1 MGSAGDNSANLDS
14 QESRLDKFC
23 LDNASVCALR
33 LNRDGRILYANRKAC
48 ESLGYSREEL
58 LGMSV
63 SDIDPMVTPEMWPDA
78 WRQISTE
85 QNVTVEGA
93 HRRKDGTVF
102 PVEVTAT
109 YLEFE
114 GRGYSMALI
123 KDITQRKHLSESLR
137 LSQFMFDKASF
148 GIFLARASG
157 HIADV
162 NDHACRYLGYT
173 KAELCRMHILDI
185 DRGNSPEENAQLWRQ
200 LQKEGVIHFESLH
213 RRKDGTEIPV
223 AITGNLFEF
232 NNKLYS
238 VSFVQDISDW
248 KEAKKQRRKMEAQM
262 RETQKMEALGTLAG
276 GIAHDFNN
284 ILAAI
289 LGFTELAQLECPTG
303 SNAKQYVSQIS
314 QAGRRAKDLV
324 QQILTFSRQSRSEKG
339 PLDISRAIE
348 EALKLIKATLSANIE
363 IREDIPSNLAPVFA
377 DETQIHQVVMN
388 LCTNARHA
396 MNNTG
401 GTLDVSL
408 KAVAIQEQDA
418 QNYPGMAPGD
428 YLKLSIADTG
438 PGIAPNLINRIFEPY
453 FTTKPTGEGTGLGLS
468 TVHGIVQDHS
478 GSIKVYSEPGVG
490 TTFHI
495 FLPVVEASLEAAAK
509 QPEQLPTGSERILFV
524 DDEKPLIDLGRAL
537 LERLGYRVETRASS
551 IDAIEAFRTDPQKY
565 DLIITDMAMPKM
577 SGDELAREMKAI
589 RSDIPIILCSGF
601 SDRIDARVREA
612 IGVSAFLMKPVTY
625 ADLAKTVRM
634 ALGAE

>member
-1 MGSAGDNSANLDS
+1 M
-14 QESRLDKFC
+14 ES
-23 LDNASVCALR
+23 
-33 LNRDGRILYANRKAC
+33 
-48 ESLGYSREEL
+48 
-58 LGMSV
+58 
-63 SDIDPMVTPEMWPDA
+63 
-78 WRQISTE
+78 
-85 QNVTVEGA
+85 
-93 HRRKDGTVF
+93 
-102 PVEVTAT
+102 
-109 YLEFE
+109 
-114 GRGYSMALI
+114 
-123 KDITQRKHLSESLR
+123 
-137 LSQFMFDKASF
+137 
-148 GIFLARASG
+148 
-157 HIADV
+157 
-162 NDHACRYLGYT
+162 
-173 KAELCRMHILDI
+173 
-185 DRGNSPEENAQLWRQ
+185 
-200 LQKEGVIHFESLH
+200 
-213 RRKDGTEIPV
+213 
-223 AITGNLFEF
+223 
-232 NNKLYS
+232 
-238 VSFVQDISDW
+238 
-248 KEAKKQRRKMEAQM
+248 
-262 RETQKMEALGTLAG
+262 LGTLAG

-284 ILAAI
+284 ILAAL
-289 LGFTELAQLECPTG
+289 LGFAELAQLECPTD

-324 QQILTFSRQSRSEKG
+324 QQILTFSRQGRSEKG

-363 IREDIPSNLAPVFA
+363 IREDIPSNLAPVSA

-396 MNNTG
+396 MKNTG

-408 KAVAIQEQDA
+408 KAIAIQEQDA

-468 TVHGIVQDHS
+468 TVHGIVKDHG

-495 FLPVVEASLEAAAK
+495 FLPVVEASLEADAK
-509 QPEQLPTGSERILFV
+509 QPEQLPTGSESILFV
-524 DDEKPLIDLGRAL
+524 DDEKPLIDLGRTL

-551 IDAIEAFRTDPQKY
+551 IDAIEAFRTAPQKY

-601 SDRIDARVREA
+601 SDRIDDRVREA

-634 ALGAE
+634 ALGTK